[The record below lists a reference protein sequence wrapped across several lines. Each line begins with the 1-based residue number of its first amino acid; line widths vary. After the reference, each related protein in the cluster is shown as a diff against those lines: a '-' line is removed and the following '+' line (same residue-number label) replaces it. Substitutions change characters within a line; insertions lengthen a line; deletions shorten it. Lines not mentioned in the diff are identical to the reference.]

1 MRTPVSY
8 KCGWGS
14 NKTNPHPNLP
24 GVNILVWYAILQA
37 GCIYPWKE
45 WACVIRLAHIPR
57 PLKTTSL
64 RGNIHSAR
72 SNPERI
78 TQLKMVGW
86 VKPNNNNMDCRVAPA
101 PRNDTKL
108 VGLPTSQNTFTPDA
122 QLARSPRPLWE
133 RAEFVSEPCELRNSG
148 EGLKNYHSNHYPPTP
163 FGYCLGFAPRSQNLT
178 FGAELLSVRFARNPD
193 YLTNV
198 RVVRPQIRFPRKGGR
213 GYSVQLALNQFAVIQ
228 SPTAIQGRRISKTF
242 SNPVTYTS
250 KELSSRTCFGN
261 LPALMTS
268 THPNLPSREG
278 TCAVAHL
285 TPMSLP
291 HLVTWS
297 LDHCPQREV
306 LS

>member
-14 NKTNPHPNLP
+14 DKTNPHPNLP
-24 GVNILVWYAILQA
+24 QLG
-37 GCIYPWKE
+37 KE
-45 WACVIRLAHIPR
+45 CACAARLAHIPR

-78 TQLKMVGW
+78 TQLKTVGW

-101 PRNDTKL
+101 PRNDIQL

-122 QLARSPRPLWE
+122 QLAHIPRPFGE
-133 RAEFVSEPCELRNSG
+133 REQLFLSRQAKVTDAG
-148 EGLKNYHSNHYPPTP
+148 EGLKNYLFTQHPPTP

-178 FGAELLSVRFARNPD
+178 FGAELLSVRFARYPD

-213 GYSVQLALNQFAVIQ
+213 RSRAQLASNRIPVILSQ
-228 SPTAIQGRRISKTF
+228 TAI
-242 SNPVTYTS
+242 
-250 KELSSRTCFGN
+250 
-261 LPALMTS
+261 
-268 THPNLPSREG
+268 
-278 TCAVAHL
+278 
-285 TPMSLP
+285 
-291 HLVTWS
+291 
-297 LDHCPQREV
+297 
-306 LS
+306 

>member
-1 MRTPVSY
+1 MCLIFTLSTRPIIALTSPVGEVAVVRTPVSY

-24 GVNILVWYAILQA
+24 QLG
-37 GCIYPWKE
+37 KE
-45 WACVIRLAHIPR
+45 CAYVARLAHIPR

-122 QLARSPRPLWE
+122 QLTYSPRPLWE
-133 RAEFVSEPCELRNSG
+133 RVEFVSELCELRNSR
-148 EGLKNYHSNHYPPTP
+148 EGSNH
-163 FGYCLGFAPRSQNLT
+163 S
-178 FGAELLSVRFARNPD
+178 
-193 YLTNV
+193 
-198 RVVRPQIRFPRKGGR
+198 
-213 GYSVQLALNQFAVIQ
+213 
-228 SPTAIQGRRISKTF
+228 
-242 SNPVTYTS
+242 
-250 KELSSRTCFGN
+250 
-261 LPALMTS
+261 
-268 THPNLPSREG
+268 
-278 TCAVAHL
+278 
-285 TPMSLP
+285 
-291 HLVTWS
+291 
-297 LDHCPQREV
+297 REV